1 MNGTEANSELKTE
14 LILEDTGNQKSPW
27 LLPLLLLLALSM
39 AIFLFG
45 YLIDFLLYKIGSNFF
60 RELYT
65 TDISNLTNTVGG
77 LGEIVSAIL
86 GIEITVLAIIVQL
99 AANKYS
105 DKIMELFVEDR
116 VNFFVIGFFV
126 ITAVDTVLVINFLK
140 AEFVTFFS
148 LTLVLAMIIVS
159 LLIVIPHFNYVFN
172 FLRPHNFLG
181 YVKKSTI
188 KVVDDIASGKLKYSL
203 KHRNKV
209 HENINFLGDIALN
222 GVIQGDRAVTLL
234 CVGILREVALHYLEK
249 KKELPEGWF
258 KLSGYEFYDPD
269 FSSYSQFVMK
279 RIEERKI
286 LLERKIFRLYEM
298 LFDNSRASL
307 RDVASGVLLN
317 SELIASGA
325 VQSKDDGA
333 LQCAFQ
339 YFNSYLRIGIRAK
352 DPRSAFN
359 TLEHY
364 RILAEELL
372 EHQPEQVEKVSFY
385 FKYYGQE
392 ANKNNILFI
401 LETASFDLCKVNEI
415 AFEKKVPNLRK
426 LLELFLT
433 LDQPI
438 DATPGKDSA
447 GEQSLIGVRIA
458 QSRLAGYYLLRGETE
473 LARLIF
479 DDMRIEPMHR
489 IQKIKELIFNTEDA
503 EFWEITP
510 RGINFYYV
518 SPERKYALL
527 EFFGWFEK
535 VDDIHEES

>member
-1 MNGTEANSELKTE
+1 MNGNETNSELKTE
-14 LILEDTGNQKSPW
+14 ILFQDGSDKKASW
-27 LLPLLLLLALSM
+27 LLPLLLLLSLSL
-39 AIFLFG
+39 IVFVFG
-45 YLIDFLLYKIGSNFF
+45 YLVDFILYKTGSNFF
-60 RELYT
+60 AGLYT

-126 ITAVDTVLVINFLK
+126 ITAVDTVLVINFMK
-140 AEFVTFFS
+140 AEFPTYFS
-148 LTLVLAMIIVS
+148 LTLVLVLIIVS

-181 YVKKSTI
+181 HVKKTTT
-188 KVVDDIASGKLKYSL
+188 KVIDDLATKKVKYTLKY
-203 KHRNKV
+203 RNKV
-209 HENINFLGDIALN
+209 HDNINFLGDIALN

-234 CVGILREVALHYLEK
+234 CVGILREITLQYLNK
-249 KKELPEGWF
+249 KKDLPNEWF
-258 KLSGYEFYDPD
+258 KLSGFEFYDPD

-325 VQSKDDGA
+325 VHAKDEGA
-333 LQCAFQ
+333 LHCAFQ

-372 EHQPEQVEKVSFY
+372 EHLPEHVEKISFY

-426 LLELFLT
+426 LLDLFLT

-458 QSRLAGYYLLRGETE
+458 QSRLAGYYLLRGEIE

-479 DDMRIEPMHR
+479 EDMRVEPMHR

-518 SPERKYALL
+518 SPERRYALL
-527 EFFGWFEK
+527 EFFGWFEN
-535 VDDIHEES
+535 VNHLEEN

>member
-1 MNGTEANSELKTE
+1 MNGTETNSELKTE
-14 LILEDTGNQKSPW
+14 LIFEETGNQKSPW

-39 AIFLFG
+39 AIFIFG
-45 YLIDFLLYKIGSNFF
+45 YFIDFLLYKIGSNFF

-140 AEFVTFFS
+140 TDFVTFFS
-148 LTLVLAMIIVS
+148 LTLVLVMIIVS

-172 FLRPHNFLG
+172 FLRPNNFLG
-181 YVKKSTI
+181 YVKKTTI
-188 KVVDDIASGKLKYSL
+188 KVIDDIASGKLKYSL
-203 KHRNKV
+203 KQRNKV

-234 CVGILREVALHYLEK
+234 CVGILREVTLHYIEK
-249 KKELPEGWF
+249 KKELPEDWF
-258 KLSGYEFYDPD
+258 RLSGYEFYDPD

-298 LFDNSRASL
+298 LFDNSRAAL

-325 VQSKDDGA
+325 VQAKDDGA

-426 LLELFLT
+426 LLDLFLT

-438 DATPGKDSA
+438 DAAPGKDTA

-479 DDMRIEPMHR
+479 EDMRIEPMHR

-518 SPERKYALL
+518 SPERRYALL

-535 VDDIHEES
+535 VDDLREES

>member
-1 MNGTEANSELKTE
+1 MNGTETNSELKTE
-14 LILEDTGNQKSPW
+14 LIFEETGNQKSPW

-45 YLIDFLLYKIGSNFF
+45 YFIDFLLYKIGSNFF
-60 RELYT
+60 RDLYT

-140 AEFVTFFS
+140 TDFVTYFS
-148 LTLVLAMIIVS
+148 LTLVLVMIIVS

-172 FLRPHNFLG
+172 FLRPNNFLG
-181 YVKKSTI
+181 YVKKTTI
-188 KVVDDIASGKLKYSL
+188 KVVDDLASGKLKYSL
-203 KHRNKV
+203 KQRNKV

-325 VQSKDDGA
+325 VQAKDDGA

-426 LLELFLT
+426 LLDLFLT

-438 DATPGKDSA
+438 DATPGKDTA

-458 QSRLAGYYLLRGETE
+458 QSRLAGYYLLRGEIE

-479 DDMRIEPMHR
+479 EDMRIEPMHR

-518 SPERKYALL
+518 SPERRYALL

-535 VDDIHEES
+535 VDDLREEN